1 MNPSTADRAL
11 RAVLVDD
18 EPGARL
24 HLAERLAAHPC
35 IEIVGEADRAKSA
48 IDLIQQT
55 KPDVIFLDVQMPG
68 GTGFSLLPLLGDIT
82 PPPEMVFVT
91 AYDKY
96 ALKAFETNALDYL
109 TKPVSPQ
116 RLAMTVERLQNCFR
130 TPEQSSTREREP
142 TPPASPLEMR
152 DLVLLQE
159 KASFRMVEAGGICAV
174 EANSDYTR
182 IYLADGGKAFP
193 RKRMAQWEEELPAP
207 PFFKVSRSLLV
218 NIDRIKE
225 IVSRDRESGEIHFQ
239 GMEKPL
245 ILSRIEL
252 RRLRTACGSRSS
264 LNSDS
269 I

>member
-35 IEIVGEADRAKSA
+35 FEIVGEADRAKSA

-55 KPDVIFLDVQMPG
+55 NPDVIFLDVQMPG

-82 PPPEMVFVT
+82 PPPEVVFVT

-116 RLAMTVERLQNCFR
+116 RLAMTVERLQNRFR
-130 TPEQSSTREREP
+130 STAQATKSDSEP
-142 TPPASPLEMR
+142 NAPARPLEMR
-152 DLVLLQE
+152 DLVLLRE
-159 KASFRMVEAGGICAV
+159 KTSLRIVEAGEICAV
-174 EANSDYTR
+174 EADANYTR
-182 IYLADGGKAFP
+182 IFLADGHNVFM
-193 RKRMAQWEEELPAP
+193 RKCMGQWEEELPSP
-207 PFFKVSRSLLV
+207 PFFKISRRLLLNTPRV
-218 NIDRIKE
+218 KE
-225 IVSRDRESGEIHFQ
+225 IVMHERKCGDVHFH
-239 GMEKPL
+239 GAATPL
-245 ILSRIEL
+245 LLSRIEVN
-252 RRLRTACGSRSS
+252 RLRSTCV
-264 LNSDS
+264 L
-269 I
+269 

>member
-1 MNPSTADRAL
+1 MSPPVFDRAI

-55 KPDVIFLDVQMPG
+55 NPDVIFLDVQMPG

-82 PPPEMVFVT
+82 PPPEVVFVT

-116 RLAMTVERLQNCFR
+116 RLAMTVERLQNRFR
-130 TPEQSSTREREP
+130 TPAEATKSEIEASEP
-142 TPPASPLEMR
+142 SRPLEVR
-152 DLVLLQE
+152 DLVLLRE
-159 KASFRMVEAGGICAV
+159 KASLRMVKAGEICSV
-174 EANSDYTR
+174 EAEADYTR
-182 IYLADGGKAFP
+182 ICLADGGKAFP